1 MTYNHLTLFCLVD
14 GESASSVFP
23 VKLPMD
29 DSIGDLKKLIKTEK
43 APEFDDIAADKLT
56 LWRVSIS
63 VATNKHKLIV
73 LNEFESAAELDPTDD
88 VSDVFPEAP
97 PKKTIHIIVQRPPP
111 AMRVTP
117 ESASCQNQEQVQD
130 FLVKIECARRWWTD
144 IVDTKVKSISTT
156 VVWQDSLWGNLERF
170 RV

>member
-111 AMRVTP
+111 VNAPVTVPLRARSYACHPRVRLLSKSGTGTGF
-117 ESASCQNQEQVQD
+117 SCQD
-130 FLVKIECARRWWTD
+130 RMR
-144 IVDTKVKSISTT
+144 
-156 VVWQDSLWGNLERF
+156 
-170 RV
+170 